1 MGWGGARG
9 KVVQAGRQCLLCCCL
24 PPGVRSHQRR
34 EGGRR
39 PQELG
44 VDVTPRLRVL
54 AVEEPAKRKGGVI
67 LGSAA
72 ELVARLREEAK
83 VI

>member
-1 MGWGGARG
+1 M
-9 KVVQAGRQCLLCCCL
+9 
-24 PPGVRSHQRR
+24 
-34 EGGRR
+34 
-39 PQELG
+39 
-44 VDVTPRLRVL
+44 DVTPRLRVL